1 MLVMARPWVA
11 HICSSLSPL
20 SLVLSG
26 ETGPMTPLRALLEI
40 GWTKISWHCSRRGMM
55 AEKDHLLVADYMQRE
70 ARCQDAMRDARMQ
83 C

>member
-26 ETGPMTPLRALLEI
+26 ETGPMTPLHAAQDCVDDDIVAL
-40 GWTKISWHCSRRGMM
+40 
-55 AEKDHLLVADYMQRE
+55 
-70 ARCQDAMRDARMQ
+70 
-83 C
+83 